1 MNIQLVGDLIM
12 TNRILLYTLIITI
25 LLILSIPASAFTVLQ
40 SDEFVGVDTVINDDL
55 YIFGDDIIIQGT
67 VLGDIL
73 ACGGLL
79 DIPGNVT
86 GDVMACAGTV
96 IINGNVEDDVRVCTG
111 TLIVNGNVG
120 GDLLVFGGNV
130 VVSDDANING
140 DVIFSSGKME
150 LIGDVGSNIVGES
163 DDVKLAGEVDG
174 NVKLKV
180 DKLTVLPDT
189 KINGMLTYTSP
200 KEVIIPPGTVVKDI
214 NFIEKVEYE
223 DEDGMIG
230 SFSVILWFIKY
241 LAMLVIGLLILTLLP
256 NRTEAVAQT
265 IPDRVLMNLA
275 MGFLLIVAG
284 FVGSIL
290 LFSTVIGIPL
300 GIMLLFMTF
309 AVLYGAKLF
318 FGLWLGKVIFS
329 RLGRETKPWINM
341 ALGLLVLFILTSLP
355 WIGFWIYLLVTFIAV
370 GGLFSEKRRF
380 YTEMKEKD
388 ML

>member
-1 MNIQLVGDLIM
+1 MNIQPVGDLIM
-12 TNRILLYTLIITI
+12 TTRILLSTLIITM

-40 SDEFVGVDTVINDDL
+40 SDEFVGIDTVINDDL

-73 ACGGLL
+73 ACGKLL

-140 DVIFSSGKME
+140 DVIFSSGQME
-150 LIGDVGSNIVGES
+150 LIGDVGSNVIGES
-163 DDVKLAGEVDG
+163 GDVKLAGEVDS

-180 DKLTVLPDT
+180 DKLTVLPGT

-200 KEVIIPPGTVVKDI
+200 KEAIIPPGTVVKEI
-214 NFIEKVEYE
+214 NFIEKVE
-223 DEDGMIG
+223 DEEGMIG
-230 SFSVILWFIKY
+230 SFSVILWFIQY

-256 NRTEAVAQT
+256 NRTEAVART
-265 IPDRVLMNLA
+265 IPDGVLMNLA
-275 MGFLLIVAG
+275 MGFLLILAG

-290 LFSTVIGIPL
+290 LFLTVIGIPL

-318 FGLWLGKVIFS
+318 FGLWLGNVIFS

-341 ALGLLVLFILTSLP
+341 ALGLFVLFILTSLP

-380 YTEMKEKD
+380 YTEMREKD